1 MTQVQNAKVNLQER
15 KLQRNILPSL
25 ATMGCTEWWTQK
37 KKKKQNRLFTG
48 KQEQEKVEKEVASAF
63 KIQLPH
69 YRTDE
74 APLSPN
80 TSYRYQVI
88 QELATTVKFFSVLPF

>member
-1 MTQVQNAKVNLQER
+1 M
-15 KLQRNILPSL
+15 QRLTYKRESSKGTHCLPWPPWAAL
-25 ATMGCTEWWTQK
+25 NGELKRK

-48 KQEQEKVEKEVASAF
+48 KQEQKKVEKEVASAF